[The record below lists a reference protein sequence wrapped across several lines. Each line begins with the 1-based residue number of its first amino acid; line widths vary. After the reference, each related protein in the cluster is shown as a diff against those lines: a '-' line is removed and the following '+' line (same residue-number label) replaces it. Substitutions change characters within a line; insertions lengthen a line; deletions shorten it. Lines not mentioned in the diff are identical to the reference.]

1 MNQASDIQR
10 RGDAVISMQLEMG
23 DFLLADDDQLSHHR
37 RFVDVNTHVSVMR
50 TVIKSSW
57 R

>member
-10 RGDAVISMQLEMG
+10 RGDAVISMQSEMG
-23 DFLLADDDQLSHHR
+23 DFLLADDGLHSHHH
-37 RFVDVNTHVSVMR
+37 RFVNVNTYVSVMR

>member
-1 MNQASDIQR
+1 MNQASVIQR
-10 RGDAVISMQLEMG
+10 RGDAVISMQSEMG
-23 DFLLADDDQLSHHR
+23 DFLLADDGLLSHHR
-37 RFVDVNTHVSVMR
+37 CFVDVNTHVSVMR